1 MLYLTLE
8 QILDIHDQIIAQTTG
23 SPGITNPGLLE
34 SAIAQP
40 QMTFAGQ
47 ELYTTLPEK
56 AVALG
61 FSLIKNHP
69 FMDGNKRTGHAAM
82 EVFLILNGFEIN
94 TNVEEQ
100 EQVILQVASGE
111 ITREEFIH
119 WLQSVII
126 PFNPSLSKTL

>member
-94 TNVEEQ
+94 ANVEEQ